1 MTERG
6 SEAATRVYTRAEY
19 LSDAA
24 IHVLGVLA
32 ALIAAPV
39 LVTLTA
45 VWMGDAGS
53 VMAVTIY
60 AVTLI
65 AMLSCSALYNMIRAE
80 HWQPVLRRVDQSAI
94 YMKIAGTYTPFVF
107 LTGGQMGLFLAA
119 VWSVAGAGAALIIFG
134 SERVKPFAIVL
145 YLGLG
150 WAGAVLGGDMI
161 AGLSA
166 PAFLLL
172 LIGGLLYSVGVV
184 FLLWRRLPFHNT
196 IWHVFVLAATI
207 LLYASL
213 VVELAGH
220 APLA

>member
-45 VWMGDAGS
+45 VWTGDARS
-53 VMAVTIY
+53 VTAVTIY

-80 HWQPVLRRVDQSAI
+80 DWQPVLRRVDQSAI

-134 SERVKPFAIVL
+134 SERVKPLAIVL

-150 WAGAVLGGDMI
+150 WAGAVWGGDMI
-161 AGLSA
+161 AGLST
-166 PAFLLL
+166 PGFVLL
-172 LIGGLLYSVGVV
+172 LIGGILYSVGVV

-213 VVELAGH
+213 IVELAGH
-220 APLA
+220 APLT

>member
-45 VWMGDAGS
+45 VWTGDAGS
-53 VMAVTIY
+53 VTAVTIY
-60 AVTLI
+60 AITLI

-80 HWQPVLRRVDQSAI
+80 DWQPVLRRVDQSAI

-119 VWSVAGAGAALIIFG
+119 VWSVAGAGAALITFG

-150 WAGAVLGGDMI
+150 WAGAVWGGDMI
-161 AGLSA
+161 AGLST
-166 PAFLLL
+166 PAFVLL
-172 LIGGLLYSVGVV
+172 LIGGILYSVGVV

-220 APLA
+220 ARLA